1 MMGEGSSLSL
11 LYLLSWEVEGS
22 GGEGRGRGV
31 KRDGRARMPKRK
43 GQ

>member
-1 MMGEGSSLSL
+1 MGLRGYRELR
-11 LYLLSWEVEGS
+11 EVEGS